1 MTTETNAERLESA
14 KRLITAVRK
23 ANSVDD
29 PEKFWSSL
37 LDLFG
42 FGYLD
47 VLLQQSELA
56 QELEASNNR
65 LVQVALNRQ
74 RYIDKINSENALLR
88 EALWQLD
95 DSIDA
100 ELATEIRPT
109 GRITLKNQIGRALK
123 GKSD

>member
-14 KRLITAVRK
+14 KRLITAVRE

-47 VLLQQSELA
+47 LLLQQVERA
-56 QELEASNNR
+56 QELEKDRNR
-65 LVQVALNRQ
+65 LELRCGNLVEGIQLR
-74 RYIDKINSENALLR
+74 DEENARLR
-88 EALWQLD
+88 EAIKQSLEAHKWNNEE
-95 DSIDA
+95 SA
-100 ELATEIRPT
+100 
-109 GRITLKNQIGRALK
+109 QILEKALK
-123 GKSD
+123 GESE